1 MYRILLVVA
10 IFLSVGRSEAA
21 TLLVLGDSISA
32 GYGLADRS
40 RGWVAL
46 LGAAIDP
53 QENRVIN
60 AGISGDTTAGGLA
73 RLPALI
79 RQNSPDVII
88 IELGAND
95 GLRGIN
101 LQEMER
107 NLREMI
113 AVSKKASAIPVLVGM
128 QMPSNF
134 GKRFSERFEVV
145 YHQLAKEMSVPI
157 VPGFLKGVG
166 DVPDLMQ
173 PDGIHPGEKAQPLLR
188 DKVLP
193 VIKPLLSSSHN
204 PPNQSGTRK
213 NDRQH

>member
-10 IFLSVGRSEAA
+10 IFLSAGRIEAA
-21 TLLVLGDSISA
+21 TLLVIGDSISA

-40 RGWVAL
+40 TGWVAL

-53 QENRVIN
+53 KENQVIN

-101 LQEMER
+101 LQEMEH

-113 AVSKKASAIPVLVGM
+113 AISKKASVTPVLIGM
-128 QMPSNF
+128 QMPPNF

-145 YHQLAKEMSVPI
+145 YQQLANEMSVPI

-188 DKVLP
+188 DKVLRI
-193 VIKPLLSSSHN
+193 IKPLLSTIHP

-213 NDRQH
+213 K